1 MWKGV
6 LERPFFLSAF
16 YFCEQSVN
24 RVDIFRTSSPKALK
38 SSEWEEQ
45 TANKHIK
52 KVNLTRPGMLMQGRH
67 FTFQGEREAGHK
79 QCCSPPSCHAPQYRI
94 TPWFVIAWLWIC
106 FFFFFFISEEKNDL
120 FFLPLLLEEGLNA
133 AWKEC
138 SLPKQQINS
147 ENQKKKKKTTKP
159 LPLCW
164 WCIQLHDVEE
174 HGSAPVIAFHLYLF
188 VWQMLFRLV
197 S

>member
-106 FFFFFFISEEKNDL
+106 FFFFFFSFQKRKMIFSFFL
-120 FFLPLLLEEGLNA
+120 FFWRKVLMLHEKSALCQSNKSIL
-133 AWKEC
+133 KT
-138 SLPKQQINS
+138 
-147 ENQKKKKKTTKP
+147 KKKKKKRQSLSLSVGDAFSSTMSKNT
-159 LPLCW
+159 
-164 WCIQLHDVEE
+164 
-174 HGSAPVIAFHLYLF
+174 APPQ
-188 VWQMLFRLV
+188 W
-197 S
+197 